1 MLLRA
6 QEWHRG
12 HGDEACVVDGITDS
26 GRGRW
31 QCVRVSIVVRS
42 DGAEALRRT
51 RRRHRGFGE
60 DLMMARALGRSTS
73 LWTPAKF
80 SVGNFGSLTV

>member
-31 QCVRVSIVVRS
+31 QCVRVSTVVRS

-51 RRRHRGFGE
+51 R
-60 DLMMARALGRSTS
+60 
-73 LWTPAKF
+73 
-80 SVGNFGSLTV
+80 